1 MSHLPSKKSH
11 QEDFQKIHQLIKSS
25 KEEVYQHINK
35 MLIQLY
41 WRVGEFVSQKITS
54 AHWGQNVVDSLSAYI
69 NDQESGLK
77 GFSPRNIWRMKQFYE
92 TYAEHEKL
100 SPLVT
105 EITWTNHLA
114 ILSKAKTIE
123 EKEFYLRLTKDYRY
137 SKRELERLIDTATF
151 ERVALGEKLSPVVT
165 EIGTGFKDTYIF
177 EFLTLP
183 TDYKEND
190 LRRGLVKNLK
200 HFLLE
205 LGPDFTFVGEE
216 YVVQVGKSDFRI
228 DLLMYHRGLNCMVAI
243 ELKTTSFQPEHLGKL
258 QFYLEALDQNVKKP
272 HENPSIGILI
282 CADKDDEVVQF
293 AMNRNMSPAMV
304 AEYQTK
310 LIDKSVIQKKLHEI
324 NKTLSDANED

>member
-1 MSHLPSKKSH
+1 MNGLTSKGSH
-11 QEDFQKIHQLIKSS
+11 QEDFQEIHQLIQAS
-25 KEEVYQHINK
+25 KQEAYRQINK
-35 MLIQLY
+35 SLIQLY
-41 WRVGEFVSQKITS
+41 WNIGEFVSKKINS
-54 AHWGQNVVDSLSAYI
+54 ASWGQNVVDNLSVYI
-69 NDQESGLK
+69 NSKEAGLK

-114 ILSKAKTIE
+114 ILSKAKTLE
-123 EKEFYLRLTKDYRY
+123 EKEFYLQLTRSHHY

-151 ERVALGEKLSPVVT
+151 ERASLGTKLSPLVT
-165 EIGTGFKDTYIF
+165 EIEFGFKDTYVF

-183 TDYKEND
+183 SDYKEND

-216 YVVQVGKSDFRI
+216 YVVQVGRSDFRI

-324 NKTLSDANED
+324 NKQLSDANDE